1 MIRIRV
7 TIRVRIRIRVRV
19 RDRIMITHRI
29 RVRDTLEL
37 GIIKLELGLQSG
49 HICIY
54 RIKVSDT
61 IRVRVT
67 NQI

>member
-1 MIRIRV
+1 
-7 TIRVRIRIRVRV
+7 
-19 RDRIMITHRI
+19 MITHRI

-37 GIIKLELGLQSG
+37 GIELELGLQSG

-67 NQI
+67 NQL